1 MNRKY
6 EKFTIVELLVTIAVI
21 AILASLLLPA
31 LNSARQKAKEIA
43 CTSNLK
49 QMGVM
54 YGMYGGDYKDYLPQ
68 VPENA
73 TFSFYTR
80 EIISISTVP
89 EWVSYGKFY
98 PAGYVK
104 TGRVFYCPL
113 NDGKNVMGDYYGN
126 AGAWSWINFLNNGGK
141 PETVKSNVAGGYLFR
156 SLNAFKSTTNPAD
169 DKMASAQTFAGIV
182 SKGVNRA
189 LAHDFGCFYANAR
202 APGHGNGKRYNIL
215 YGDLHVQTYSCK
227 TFQFYKTNTD
237 MGRYF
242 YEAVDLGR

>member
-1 MNRKY
+1 M
-6 EKFTIVELLVTIAVI
+6 E
-21 AILASLLLPA
+21 
-31 LNSARQKAKEIA
+31 
-43 CTSNLK
+43 CTAATTK
-49 QMGVM
+49 IICRRF
-54 YGMYGGDYKDYLPQ
+54 
-68 VPENA
+68 PENA

-169 DKMASAQTFAGIV
+169 DKMASAPDIC
-182 SKGVNRA
+182 R
-189 LAHDFGCFYANAR
+189 HCF
-202 APGHGNGKRYNIL
+202 KRRQQ
-215 YGDLHVQTYSCK
+215 GSGT
-227 TFQFYKTNTD
+227 
-237 MGRYF
+237 
-242 YEAVDLGR
+242 